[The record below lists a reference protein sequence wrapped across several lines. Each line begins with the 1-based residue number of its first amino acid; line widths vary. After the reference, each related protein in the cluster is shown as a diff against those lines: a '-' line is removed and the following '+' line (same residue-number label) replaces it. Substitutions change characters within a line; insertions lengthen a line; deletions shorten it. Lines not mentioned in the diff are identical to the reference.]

1 MKFCPNHNLSVYHKI
16 VAAQKGK
23 SLIPFV
29 GAGMSVF
36 CGYKLWGNVLCELA
50 EFIQEDMEDRHKAAL
65 EQIKN
70 GAYEEAAQTIL
81 EAYPPMLDQL
91 PDLISPDK
99 LKDCPPEKL
108 RTSAVFTLPYLF
120 QRGLVITTNFDRVLE
135 SIYQG
140 CRDEPIQTVTPN
152 QQDRMAQ
159 LRQNRSLGL
168 FKLHGDIGSDTV
180 SIDDLVFTGEQYE
193 EKYAKGS
200 PLVQEL
206 TRWFENHRLLFL
218 GCSLNVDRT
227 MEVLKSVT
235 LAQSGIRHYAIL
247 GCKKSDIS
255 KRLRELNDLGILPIF
270 YDDRDHD
277 AVRVILERL
286 LEETDQDAYK
296 KLRTAS

>member
-16 VAAQKGK
+16 VAAQKEK

-50 EFIQEDMEDRHKAAL
+50 EFIQEDMEDQHKAAL

-120 QRGLVITTNFDRVLE
+120 QKGLVITTNFDRVLE
-135 SIYQG
+135 SIYQS
-140 CRDEPIQTVTPN
+140 CRDEPIHPVVWKPQ
-152 QQDRMAQ
+152 A
-159 LRQNRSLGL
+159 
-168 FKLHGDIGSDTV
+168 TV
-180 SIDDLVFTGEQYE
+180 SG
-193 EKYAKGS
+193 
-200 PLVQEL
+200 VQ
-206 TRWFENHRLLFL
+206 
-218 GCSLNVDRT
+218 S
-227 MEVLKSVT
+227 
-235 LAQSGIRHYAIL
+235 
-247 GCKKSDIS
+247 
-255 KRLRELNDLGILPIF
+255 
-270 YDDRDHD
+270 
-277 AVRVILERL
+277 
-286 LEETDQDAYK
+286 
-296 KLRTAS
+296 